1 MRFDVLIPIFAEGEE
16 LEFNDRLAQD
26 LKARGQD
33 VAFLVTTPRVGA
45 RLRETHRDVFFVYE
59 GLDRS
64 ASPPSSTI
72 WELERRYALGS
83 LRGFLFPQSVY
94 EWSQKIDYLVRNA
107 VHVFGYMERW
117 SRDHEARFIVNHL
130 GGEVVR
136 RAASRV
142 VTANGGRNAIF
153 DFSVFPGR
161 LVLAETEYGLRLGP
175 LPEKR
180 AISSSEWQV
189 ASEFLTKATR
199 ERKPYC
205 PVSTLGFG
213 ARNFRGAIAAIRR
226 RSDQREVSISKLA
239 TERLRKVARRV
250 ASGRMVQRVQPD
262 EKFIFF
268 PLHLPNDSAITLRA
282 PQFVRQEELIAYV
295 AERALP
301 WGVKL
306 YVKPHLGG
314 RDSFPLG
321 MLARIRRTPNVRL
334 IEPTINSHDLIPKA
348 MATLVINSTVGFE
361 AILHR
366 RPTVVVGS
374 PFYAGHGLTV
384 DVQDLGSLPDAIER
398 SFGFEP
404 SAEDVVRFL
413 ALYRRHTYEGVYGDV
428 DGANVR
434 RVADALDSLVRPKDL
449 ILPTEL
455 RGEG

>member
-1 MRFDVLIPIFAEGEE
+1 
-16 LEFNDRLAQD
+16 
-26 LKARGQD
+26 
-33 VAFLVTTPRVGA
+33 
-45 RLRETHRDVFFVYE
+45 
-59 GLDRS
+59 
-64 ASPPSSTI
+64 
-72 WELERRYALGS
+72 
-83 LRGFLFPQSVY
+83 
-94 EWSQKIDYLVRNA
+94 
-107 VHVFGYMERW
+107 
-117 SRDHEARFIVNHL
+117 
-130 GGEVVR
+130 
-136 RAASRV
+136 
-142 VTANGGRNAIF
+142 
-153 DFSVFPGR
+153 
-161 LVLAETEYGLRLGP
+161 
-175 LPEKR
+175 
-180 AISSSEWQV
+180 
-189 ASEFLTKATR
+189 LTKATR

-226 RSDQREVSISKLA
+226 RSDQREVSISRLA
-239 TERLRKVARRV
+239 TERLRKVARRA
-250 ASGRMVQRVQPD
+250 ASGRMVQRLQPE

-301 WGVKL
+301 WGVRL

-321 MLARIRRTPNVRL
+321 MLARIRRTRNVRL

-366 RPTVVVGS
+366 RPTIVVGS

-404 SAEDVVRFL
+404 SAEDVVRLL
-413 ALYRRHTYEGVYGDV
+413 ALYRRHTHEGVYGDV

-434 RVADALDSLVRPKDL
+434 RVADALDSLVRPKDV

-455 RGEG
+455 RGEV